1 MNSADKSIAAID
13 IALRRR
19 FKFIPILPDSE
30 IIKSELEFVGVNAH
44 NIEGVDLIKLFN
56 TLNSRIELLL
66 DANHLIG
73 HSFFLKVR
81 TALDIAKVLKERIIP
96 LLEEYFFDDAQ
107 KIQLVLN
114 SLDSNGN
121 LKADAIYCHT
131 ELSVDKYF
139 PFVGDY
145 LLEDRKQYYVASN
158 ISVAS
163 LQQIYDGIS

>member
-1 MNSADKSIAAID
+1 M
-13 IALRRR
+13 
-19 FKFIPILPDSE
+19 
-30 IIKSELEFVGVNAH
+30 
-44 NIEGVDLIKLFN
+44 
-56 TLNSRIELLL
+56 LL

-81 TALDIAKVLKERIIP
+81 TALDIANVLKERIIP

-121 LKADAIYCHT
+121 LKKDAVYCHT
-131 ELSVDKYF
+131 ELPVDKYF

-145 LLEDRKQYYVASN
+145 LLEDRKRYYVASN